1 MDKEKFDKEISKLL
15 KNKKFTNCLIALLVV
30 IFLWLAVS
38 TFSGGESNNSKSS
51 ENTPNGATQVATV
64 EGEMTSKE
72 LLSYEEKQQEEL
84 KEILG
89 QIEGV
94 GKVTVKIYFES
105 GEVKVPVTN
114 STTQV
119 SETQEEDRDGGTRV
133 TTSQSDSTTVVMSN
147 NGSSN
152 EPVIT
157 KVYKPEITGVLVVA
171 EGAQISKITYDIQQ
185 AVASLY
191 NLSFDK
197 VKVYPM
203 AS

>member
-133 TTSQSDSTTVVMSN
+133 TTSQSDSTTVIMSN

-171 EGAQISKITYDIQQ
+171 EGAQSSKITYDIQQ